1 MTTVYLARHAESDWN
16 LENRFQGST
25 DRPLTERGREQART
39 LAGELAEIPLDA
51 VYTSP
56 LRRALETARIV
67 AATQGLSPVALAELS
82 EIDVGSWAGLSRGE
96 VESRFPEAFRRWVNG
111 GEGWDD
117 GESYASMSARVLVAI
132 RRVAAEHPDG
142 IVLVVSHG
150 GPIRAVHAAA
160 ARLDVYTHR
169 RLRAVEPNARLSA
182 VAVEN
187 GEITRLD

>member
-16 LENRFQGST
+16 VENRFQGST
-25 DRPLTERGREQART
+25 DRPLTERGREQARALAAE
-39 LAGELAEIPLDA
+39 LAGIPLAA

-56 LRRALETARIV
+56 LRRALDTARIV
-67 AATQGLSPVALAELS
+67 SAAQGLTPVARPELS
-82 EIDVGSWAGLSRGE
+82 EIDVGSWAGLSRGD
-96 VESRFPEAFRRWVNG
+96 VESRFPEAFRRWAGG
-111 GEGWDD
+111 GEGWED
-117 GESYASMSARVLVAI
+117 GESYASMSARVLDAI
-132 RRVAAEHPDG
+132 RRVAEEHPDG

-160 ARLDVYTHR
+160 ARLDVYAHR
-169 RLRAVEPNARLSA
+169 RLRPVEPNARLSA